1 MKYIQKGKEPQV
13 FSEWKAKQ
21 RPLGVNYNNYNDFR
35 NPEKDSVHSSLLSE
49 QGYICCYCCQR
60 VDKTN
65 SHIEHLDPQSKTDA
79 ELSVEYTNMLA
90 SCGRDTNKPDYRWPD
105 YCGNKKGDLAIKVS
119 PLQANCEEFFNYSS
133 TGEILPTANNLAQ
146 QKDAQTTIEVLG
158 LNHYD
163 LMQGRIQALEALQGI
178 MTQEEAEL
186 LAQVC
191 QQMNAQ
197 GRYQPF
203 CNAVLYFL
211 KDYFGVS

>member
-1 MKYIQKGKEPQV
+1 MKYIQKGKEPQN
-13 FSEWKAKQ
+13 FSDWKATQKS
-21 RPLGVNYNNYNDFR
+21 LGVNYDYKCLV
-35 NPEKDSVHSSLLSE
+35 NPEKKSVHSSLLSE
-49 QGYICCYCCQR
+49 QGYICCYCCMR
-60 VDKTN
+60 VEQSN
-65 SHIEHLDPQSKTDA
+65 SHIEHLVPQSKTDSA
-79 ELSVEYTNMLA
+79 LSVDYTNMLA
-90 SCGRDTNKPDYRWPD
+90 SCGRDPNWPE
-105 YCGNKKGDLAIKVS
+105 YCGNKKQNLSIGVS
-119 PLQANCEEFFNYSS
+119 PLQANCEEFFSYSS
-133 TGEILPTANNLAQ
+133 SGEILPTTNNLGH

-163 LMQGRIQALEALQGI
+163 LMQGRIQALKALQGI

-211 KDYFGVS
+211 KNYFGVS

>member
-1 MKYIQKGKEPQV
+1 MKYIQKGKEPQI
-13 FSEWKAKQ
+13 FSKWKAKQ
-21 RPLGVNYNNYNDFR
+21 RPLGVNYADYEYLS
-35 NPEKDSVHSSLLSE
+35 NPERKAVHISLLSE
-49 QGYICCYCCQR
+49 QGYICCYCCKR
-60 VDKTN
+60 VEQSN

-90 SCGRDTNKPDYRWPD
+90 SCGRDTNKPEYRWPE
-105 YCGNKKGDLAIKVS
+105 YCGNKKGDLAIGVS

-133 TGEILPTANNLAQ
+133 TGEIRPTENNLDH
-146 QKDAQTTIEVLG
+146 QKDAQTTINVLG

-163 LMQGRIQALEALQGI
+163 LTQGRIQALEALQGI

-191 QQMNAQ
+191 QQMNWE

-203 CNAVLYFL
+203 CNAVLCFL
-211 KDYFGVS
+211 KNYFGVS

>member
-1 MKYIQKGKEPQV
+1 MKYIQKGKEPQN
-13 FSEWKAKQ
+13 FSDWKATQKSI
-21 RPLGVNYNNYNDFR
+21 GVNYDYKSLS
-35 NPEKDSVHSSLLSE
+35 NPEKGAVHISLLSE
-49 QGYICCYCCQR
+49 QGYICCYCCKKVEQS
-60 VDKTN
+60 N
-65 SHIEHLDPQSKTDA
+65 SHIEHLAPQSKTDL
-79 ELSVEYTNMLA
+79 ELSVDYTNMLA
-90 SCGRDTNKPDYRWPD
+90 SCGRDPDWPE
-105 YCGNKKGDLAIKVS
+105 YCGNKKKNLAIGVS

-178 MTQEEAEL
+178 MTQQEAEL

-203 CNAVLYFL
+203 CNAVLSFH
-211 KDYFGVS
+211 KNYFGVS

>member
-1 MKYIQKGKEPQV
+1 MKYIQKGKEPQN
-13 FSEWKAKQ
+13 FSDWKATQKS
-21 RPLGVNYNNYNDFR
+21 LGVNYDYKSLY
-35 NPEKDSVHSSLLSE
+35 NPEKGSVHISLLSE
-49 QGYICCYCCQR
+49 QGYICCYCCNKVEQS
-60 VDKTN
+60 K
-65 SHIEHLDPQSKTDA
+65 SHIEHLAPQSKTNS
-79 ELSVEYTNMLA
+79 ELSVDYTNMLA
-90 SCGRDTNKPDYRWPD
+90 SCGRDPKWPE
-105 YCGNKKGDLAIKVS
+105 YCGHKKQDLAIGVS

-133 TGEILPTANNLAQ
+133 TGEILPTANNLAH

-163 LMQGRIQALEALQGI
+163 LMEGRKQAFEALEGI
-178 MTQEEAEL
+178 TQEEAEL

-211 KDYFGVS
+211 KNYFGVS

>member
-1 MKYIQKGKEPQV
+1 MRV
-13 FSEWKAKQ
+13 
-21 RPLGVNYNNYNDFR
+21 
-35 NPEKDSVHSSLLSE
+35 E
-49 QGYICCYCCQR
+49 QS
-60 VDKTN
+60 N

-90 SCGRDTNKPDYRWPD
+90 SCGRDTYKPEYRWPE
-105 YCGNKKGDLAIKVS
+105 YCGHKKADLAIGVS

>member
-1 MKYIQKGKEPQV
+1 MKYIQKGKEPQIL
-13 FSEWKAKQ
+13 SDWKAIQK
-21 RPLGVNYNNYNDFR
+21 PLGVNYHYEYFL
-35 NPEKDSVHSSLLSE
+35 NPERAAVHISLLSE

>member
-1 MKYIQKGKEPQV
+1 MKYIQKGKEPQIL
-13 FSEWKAKQ
+13 SDWKAIQK
-21 RPLGVNYNNYNDFR
+21 PAGNYDYECLQ
-35 NPEKDSVHSSLLSE
+35 NPERAAVHISLLSE

-90 SCGRDTNKPDYRWPD
+90 SCGRDTNKPEYRWPE
-105 YCGNKKGDLAIKVS
+105 YCGNKKGDLAIGVS
-119 PLQANCEEFFNYSS
+119 PLQANCEEFFDYSS
-133 TGEILPTANNLAQ
+133 SGEILPTANNLAH
-146 QKDAQTTIEVLG
+146 QKDAQRTIEVLG
-158 LNHYD
+158 LNHFD
-163 LMQGRIQALEALQGI
+163 LTEGRKQAFEALEGITQG
-178 MTQEEAEL
+178 EAEL
-186 LAQVC
+186 LAQDC

-211 KDYFGVS
+211 KDLFGVS

>member
-1 MKYIQKGKEPQV
+1 MKYIQKGKEPQN
-13 FSEWKAKQ
+13 FSDWKTTQKS
-21 RPLGVNYNNYNDFR
+21 LGVNYNYKSFR
-35 NPEKDSVHSSLLSE
+35 NPEKGSVHSSLLSE

-90 SCGRDTNKPDYRWPD
+90 ACGRDTNKPEYRWPE
-105 YCGNKKGDLAIKVS
+105 YGGNKKGDRAIGVS

-133 TGEILPTANNLAQ
+133 TGEILPTANNLAH
-146 QKDAQTTIEVLG
+146 QKDAQRTIEVLG
-158 LNHYD
+158 LNHSD
-163 LMQGRIQALEALQGI
+163 LTKGRIQALQALEGI
-178 MTQEEAEL
+178 TQEEAEL

-191 QQMNAQ
+191 EQMNAQ

-211 KDYFGVS
+211 KNYFGVS

>member
-1 MKYIQKGKEPQV
+1 MKYIQKGKEPQN
-13 FSEWKAKQ
+13 FSDWKTTQKS
-21 RPLGVNYNNYNDFR
+21 LGVNYNYKSFR

-90 SCGRDTNKPDYRWPD
+90 SCGRDTNKPGYRWPE
-105 YCGNKKGDLAIKVS
+105 YCGNKKGDLAIEVS
-119 PLQANCEEFFNYSS
+119 PLQANCEEFFDYSS
-133 TGEILPTANNLAQ
+133 TGEILPTANNLAH
-146 QKDAQTTIEVLG
+146 QKDAQTTIKVLG

-163 LMQGRIQALEALQGI
+163 LTQGRIQALEALEGI
-178 MTQEEAEL
+178 TQEDAEL

-211 KDYFGVS
+211 KNYFGVS

>member
-1 MKYIQKGKEPQV
+1 MKYIQKGKEPQN
-13 FSEWKAKQ
+13 FSDWKATQKSI
-21 RPLGVNYNNYNDFR
+21 GVNYDYKSLS
-35 NPEKDSVHSSLLSE
+35 NPEKGAVHISLLSE
-49 QGYICCYCCQR
+49 QGYICCYCCKKVEQS
-60 VDKTN
+60 N
-65 SHIEHLDPQSKTDA
+65 SHIEHLAPQSKTDL
-79 ELSVEYTNMLA
+79 ELSVDYTNMLA
-90 SCGRDTNKPDYRWPD
+90 SCGRDPDWPE
-105 YCGNKKGDLAIKVS
+105 YCGNKKKNLAIGVS

-178 MTQEEAEL
+178 MTQQEAEL

-211 KDYFGVS
+211 KNYFGVS

>member
-1 MKYIQKGKEPQV
+1 MKYIQKGKEPQI
-13 FSEWKAKQ
+13 FSDWKAIQK
-21 RPLGVNYNNYNDFR
+21 PLGVNYDYKYLL
-35 NPEKDSVHSSLLSE
+35 NPEKEAVHISLLSE

-60 VDKTN
+60 VDQTN
-65 SHIEHLDPQSKTDA
+65 SHIEHLAPQSKTDS
-79 ELSVEYTNMLA
+79 ELSVDYTNMLA
-90 SCGRDTNKPDYRWPD
+90 SCGRDPNWPE
-105 YCGNKKGDLAIKVS
+105 YCGNKKENLAIGVS

-133 TGEILPTANNLAQ
+133 TGEILPTANNLAH

-158 LNHYD
+158 LNHFD
-163 LMQGRIQALEALQGI
+163 LTEGRKQAFEALEGI
-178 MTQEEAEL
+178 TQEEAEL

-211 KDYFGVS
+211 KNYFGVS

>member
-1 MKYIQKGKEPQV
+1 MKYIQKGKEPQN
-13 FSEWKAKQ
+13 FSDWKATQKS
-21 RPLGVNYNNYNDFR
+21 LGVNYDYKSLS
-35 NPEKDSVHSSLLSE
+35 NPEKGAVHISLLSE
-49 QGYICCYCCQR
+49 QGYICCYCCKKVEQS
-60 VDKTN
+60 N
-65 SHIEHLDPQSKTDA
+65 SHIEHLAPQSKTDL
-79 ELSVEYTNMLA
+79 ELSVDYTNMLA
-90 SCGRDTNKPDYRWPD
+90 SCGRDPDWPE
-105 YCGNKKGDLAIKVS
+105 YCGNKKKNLAIGVS

-133 TGEILPTANNLAQ
+133 TGEILPTANNLAH
-146 QKDAQTTIEVLG
+146 QKNAQTTIEVLG

-178 MTQEEAEL
+178 MTQQEAEL

-211 KDYFGVS
+211 KNYFGVS

>member
-1 MKYIQKGKEPQV
+1 MKYIQKGKEPQN
-13 FSEWKAKQ
+13 FYDWKATQ
-21 RPLGVNYNNYNDFR
+21 QSLGFNYDYKCLL
-35 NPEKDSVHSSLLSE
+35 NPEKGSVHSSLLSE
-49 QGYICCYCCQR
+49 QGYICCYCCMR
-60 VDKTN
+60 VEQSN
-65 SHIEHLDPQSKTDA
+65 SHIEHLAPQSKTDS
-79 ELSVEYTNMLA
+79 ELSVDYTNMLA
-90 SCGRDTNKPDYRWPD
+90 SCGRDPNWPE
-105 YCGNKKGDLAIKVS
+105 YCGNKKQNLAIGVS

-133 TGEILPTANNLAQ
+133 TGEILPTENNLAH
-146 QKDAQTTIEVLG
+146 QKDAQRTIEVLG

-163 LMQGRIQALEALQGI
+163 LTQGRIQALEALQGI

-211 KDYFGVS
+211 NNYFGVS

>member
-1 MKYIQKGKEPQV
+1 MKYIQKGKEPQI

-21 RPLGVNYNNYNDFR
+21 RPLGVNYADYKYLS
-35 NPEKDSVHSSLLSE
+35 NPERKAVHISLLSE
-49 QGYICCYCCQR
+49 QGYICYYCCNK
-60 VDKTN
+60 VDQSN

-90 SCGRDTNKPDYRWPD
+90 SCGRDTNKPEYRWPE
-105 YCGNKKGDLAIKVS
+105 YCGNKKGDLAIGVS

-133 TGEILPTANNLAQ
+133 IGEILPTANN
-146 QKDAQTTIEVLG
+146 KDAQRTIKVLG
-158 LNHYD
+158 LNHFD
-163 LMQGRIQALEALQGI
+163 LTEGRKQAFEALEGI
-178 MTQEEAEL
+178 TQEEAEL

-191 QQMNAQ
+191 QQMNVQ

-211 KDYFGVS
+211 KNYFGVS

>member
-1 MKYIQKGKEPQV
+1 MKYIQKGKEPQI

-21 RPLGVNYNNYNDFR
+21 RPLGVNYADYEYLS
-35 NPEKDSVHSSLLSE
+35 NPERKAVHISLLSE
-49 QGYICCYCCQR
+49 QGYICCYCCKR
-60 VDKTN
+60 VEQNN

-79 ELSVEYTNMLA
+79 ELSVDYTNMLA
-90 SCGRDTNKPDYRWPD
+90 SCGRDTNWPE
-105 YCGNKKGDLAIKVS
+105 YCGNKKQNISIGVS
-119 PLQANCEEFFNYSS
+119 PLQANCEEFFSYSS
-133 TGEILPTANNLAQ
+133 SGEILPTTNNLAHP
-146 QKDAQTTIEVLG
+146 KDAQTTIEVLG

-163 LMQGRIQALEALQGI
+163 LTQGRIQALEALQGI

-211 KDYFGVS
+211 KNYFGVS

>member
-1 MKYIQKGKEPQV
+1 MKYIQKGKEPQIL
-13 FSEWKAKQ
+13 SEWKAIQKPVGNYHYEHLLNPQ
-21 RPLGVNYNNYNDFR
+21 RG
-35 NPEKDSVHSSLLSE
+35 SVHISLLSE
-49 QGYICCYCCQR
+49 QGYICCYCCRSVEQI
-60 VDKTN
+60 D

-90 SCGRDTNKPDYRWPD
+90 SCGRDTNKPEYRWPE
-105 YCGNKKGDLAIKVS
+105 YCGHKKGDLAIGVS
-119 PLQANCEEFFNYSS
+119 PLQANCEEFFDYSS
-133 TGEILPTANNLAQ
+133 TGEILPTANNLAH

-158 LNHYD
+158 LNHPD
-163 LMQGRIQALEALQGI
+163 LMKGRIQALEALQGI